1 MLRKL
6 INDCRRAAR
15 EEDGITAVEYAVL
28 AALVAVA
35 LVAVVPD
42 LQAALADGFEKI
54 SNIIGKLPETPPA
67 G

>member
-6 INDCRRAAR
+6 INYSRRAAR

-35 LVAVVPD
+35 LIAVVPD
-42 LQAALADGFEKI
+42 LQTALENGFGKI
-54 SNIIGKLPETPPA
+54 SSIISGLPTTPPA
-67 G
+67 